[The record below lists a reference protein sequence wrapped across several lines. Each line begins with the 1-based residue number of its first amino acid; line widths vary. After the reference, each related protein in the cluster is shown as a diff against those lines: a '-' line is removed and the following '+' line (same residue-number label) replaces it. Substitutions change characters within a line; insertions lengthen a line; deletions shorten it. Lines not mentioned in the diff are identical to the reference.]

1 MLFANGPIVFIQV
14 QTVEKKELENVL
26 LSVNVILASFM
37 FPVLSVRTKIMLWD
51 MLLCFDTLLYTRLIT
66 ASVSVPNRFS
76 GIGNFRYLKLGI
88 RDS

>member
-37 FPVLSVRTKIMLWD
+37 F
-51 MLLCFDTLLYTRLIT
+51 
-66 ASVSVPNRFS
+66 S
-76 GIGNFRYLKLGI
+76 GFECPH
-88 RDS
+88 

>member
-51 MLLCFDTLLYTRLIT
+51 MLLCFDILLYTRLIT
-66 ASVSVPNRFS
+66 ATFS
-76 GIGNFRYLKLGI
+76 ERP
-88 RDS
+88 

>member
-26 LSVNVILASFM
+26 LSINVILASFM

-66 ASVSVPNRFS
+66 ATFS
-76 GIGNFRYLKLGI
+76 ERP
-88 RDS
+88 

>member
-14 QTVEKKELENVL
+14 KTVEKKELENVL
-26 LSVNVILASFM
+26 LSINVILASFM

-66 ASVSVPNRFS
+66 ATFS
-76 GIGNFRYLKLGI
+76 ERP
-88 RDS
+88 